1 MNLRTVTVIV
11 ICFTIAISSLYLVND
26 WHRTNFDA
34 EKVRLNWYSEVDE
47 TQTKGFLIGNS
58 AFFVLDELLISDHL
72 FQNGKNVTIYD
83 LAIGGKLADYWLDHL
98 EGIIFSKPEIVV
110 IGIDPVNFVGNQKK
124 KVALEGFWSVNSLQ
138 TNSNR
143 LIGDKL
149 LSLNFYSLDTNNF
162 KNPKLTTLK
171 IIQFLETGIPD
182 NNVNQIPTQPFFSG
196 GDKLY
201 IITNRDELPQREKFK
216 INIPQDGE
224 KELALIEIIQT
235 LQKNNINTVLIVT
248 PRPQAYLEPWD
259 NDSKKDWNELLNRL
273 EQQTQIKIYNLQ
285 NQFSDLNIFAD
296 LHHVTRLPEGK
307 IYSEEVARIILLELD
322 G

>member
-1 MNLRTVTVIV
+1 MNLRTATVIV

-47 TQTKGFLIGNS
+47 IQNKGFLIGNS
-58 AFFVLDELLISDHL
+58 AFFVLDELLISEHL

-83 LAIGGKLADYWLDHL
+83 LAMAGKVPNYWLDHL
-98 EGIIFSKPEIVV
+98 EEIVFSKPEIVV
-110 IGIDPVNFVGNQKK
+110 IGIDPEDFRGSQTKE
-124 KVALEGFWSVNSLQ
+124 VAIEGFWSVYSVP

-149 LSLNFYSLDTNNF
+149 LSLNFYHLDTNNF

-182 NNVNQIPTQPFFSG
+182 SNVNQIPTQPFFSG

-201 IITNRDELPQREKFK
+201 IITKRDELPQIPKFK
-216 INIPQDGE
+216 IDFPQNGTQ
-224 KELALIEIIQT
+224 ELALIEIIHT
-235 LQKNNINTVLIVT
+235 LKKNNINTILIIT
-248 PRPQAYLEPWD
+248 PRPHAYLEPWD
-259 NDSKKDWNELLNRL
+259 NDSKKKWNELLNRL
-273 EQQTQIKIYNLQ
+273 EQQTQIKIYNFQ

-296 LHHVTRLPEGK
+296 LQHVTRLPEGK
-307 IYSEEVARIILLELD
+307 IYSEEVAKIILLELD
-322 G
+322 D